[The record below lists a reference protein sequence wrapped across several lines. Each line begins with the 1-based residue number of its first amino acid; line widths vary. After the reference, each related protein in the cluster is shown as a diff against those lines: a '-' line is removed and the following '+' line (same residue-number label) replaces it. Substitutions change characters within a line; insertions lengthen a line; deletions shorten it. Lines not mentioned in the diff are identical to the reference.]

1 MIKSV
6 TKTNIMDAGNVYSKA
21 WQASHKGIVSDESLV
36 LRTPE
41 RQEQILL
48 QEMKKGNDIYIYYKD
63 DLAIGILNLSTYN
76 NEIVSLYLIP
86 EFWGI
91 GYAQKLLE
99 FGIQQLYQ
107 DKQIF
112 LIVMNLN
119 IRARRFYEKNGFIF
133 SGEEKILSIEKG
145 ISELR
150 YIYKGN

>member
-6 TKTNIMDAGNVYSKA
+6 TKTNIIVAGNVYSKS
-21 WQASHKGIVSDESLV
+21 WQASHKGIVSDESLA

-41 RQEQILL
+41 RQVQVLL

-63 DLAIGILNLSTYN
+63 DLAVGILNLSIYN

-86 EFWGI
+86 EFWGK
-91 GYAQKLLE
+91 GYAQQLLE
-99 FGIQQLYQ
+99 FGIQQLKQ

-119 IRARRFYEKNGFIF
+119 LRARRFYEKNGFIF
-133 SGEEKILSIEKG
+133 SGEEKVLSIEKG
-145 ISELR
+145 ISELK
-150 YIYKGN
+150 YIYIGA